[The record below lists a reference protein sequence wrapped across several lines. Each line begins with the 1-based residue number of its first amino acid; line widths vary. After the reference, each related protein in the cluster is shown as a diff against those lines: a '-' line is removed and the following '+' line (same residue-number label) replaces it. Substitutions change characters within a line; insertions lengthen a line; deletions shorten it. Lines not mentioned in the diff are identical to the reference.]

1 MEVHGFSIR
10 EEEIVYS
17 PWKHGVVKTDLS
29 TEKRQLVIDYV
40 QQKYGEVFNVRT
52 VSDLQDKGAVV
63 KAAKF
68 LGMTHSEATKLSK
81 NINSVDDLEEGEV
94 KEYAKHFV
102 GRLNA
107 YGKHASAVAVFPK
120 DHTQWCSVEKQGDDK
135 VAAQDFHIMEQQG
148 LLKLDLLGLTTLDI
162 IEQCIKHI
170 NGNFD
175 INKIDYADP
184 LTAKLL
190 QAGNTDG
197 LFQVESQT
205 MTGLIQGIKAKD
217 VRDLSAVVALGR
229 PAILDMELDKTFIK
243 RRNGEEVVEY
253 KDPKLQPILKETEGL
268 MLYQEQVMKVVQVMC
283 GYSLGEADNVR
294 RVIGRKVKEDVA
306 EIKADIIKK
315 GVALGN
321 PEDVMKA
328 LGDEVEAFA
337 SYGFNKCFSGDTI
350 LDRNYR
356 SQNRPLT
363 IAEMYKTMNDRKWAI
378 KYGHKDLY
386 KKYRSYGYGNT
397 LSMFDNRIKANRIVN
412 IYHNGTRPVWKI
424 TLHNGA
430 TVKATSNHSFITRD
444 GKKLLCELTTD
455 DFLPVKGDRYKPK
468 HNYNFGTSGSHNHKK
483 GHRGFVKTGGPSV
496 DFKNFKARHKGQP
509 CELCGEYDKKMETHH
524 INMDRTNNSDENLM
538 WLCTS
543 CHKKEHYKMGRTKRG
558 ENGYNVDYV
567 QIIDISFMGFEDTYD
582 VEMAAPAHNLVTST
596 GIVACNSHSVAY
608 AMTAWR
614 TAYLKA
620 HYPCEFMAA
629 VLDAN
634 REDKEKFSYYIS
646 SCEKM
651 GIEIRQPRVDSS
663 SAICTPIPKENAIQ
677 LGFSCIAGVKNKKVD
692 THITDAKSYLEE
704 HSTYNK
710 TVLTGLVKSGALD
723 KFSDCSRSELLEY
736 VDWVKDK
743 RKSRPDFTFSGNEV
757 ESDGLMEFSVLGYA
771 FTDVFS
777 QFNLDWLPFG
787 AVAAIITSVKAHK
800 TRKGKPMAFVKA
812 DIRGK
817 GVQELVIFD
826 DTFKKLEKGK
836 CYALKLRDT
845 IINDFTELK
854 KK

>member
-17 PWKHGVVKTDLS
+17 PWKHGVAKTDLS
-29 TEKRQLVIDYV
+29 TEKRQQVIDYV
-40 QQKYGEVFNVRT
+40 QKKYGEVFNVRT

-81 NINSVDDLEEGEV
+81 NINSVDDLEEGAV

-107 YGKHASAVAVFPK
+107 YGKHASAVAVFPR
-120 DHTQWCSVEKQGDDK
+120 DHTEWCSVEKQGEDK
-135 VAAQDFHIMEQQG
+135 VAAQDFHIMEKQG

-162 IEQCIKHI
+162 IQQCIEHI
-170 NGNFD
+170 NDNFD

-197 LFQVESQT
+197 VFQVESQT

-229 PAILDMELDKTFIK
+229 PAILDMNLEKTFIK
-243 RRNGEEVVEY
+243 RRNGEETVEY
-253 KDPKLQPILKETEGL
+253 KDPKLEPILKETEGL

-294 RVIGRKVKEDVA
+294 RVIGRKVKEAVA
-306 EIKADIIKK
+306 EIKADIIKR

-321 PEDVMKA
+321 NEGVMKDI
-328 LGDEVEAFA
+328 GDEVEAFA
-337 SYGFNKCFSGDTI
+337 SYGLNK
-350 LDRNYR
+350 
-356 SQNRPLT
+356 
-363 IAEMYKTMNDRKWAI
+363 A
-378 KYGHKDLY
+378 
-386 KKYRSYGYGNT
+386 
-397 LSMFDNRIKANRIVN
+397 
-412 IYHNGTRPVWKI
+412 
-424 TLHNGA
+424 
-430 TVKATSNHSFITRD
+430 HS
-444 GKKLLCELTTD
+444 L
-455 DFLPVKGDRYKPK
+455 
-468 HNYNFGTSGSHNHKK
+468 
-483 GHRGFVKTGGPSV
+483 
-496 DFKNFKARHKGQP
+496 
-509 CELCGEYDKKMETHH
+509 
-524 INMDRTNNSDENLM
+524 
-538 WLCTS
+538 
-543 CHKKEHYKMGRTKRG
+543 
-558 ENGYNVDYV
+558 
-567 QIIDISFMGFEDTYD
+567 
-582 VEMAAPAHNLVTST
+582 
-596 GIVACNSHSVAY
+596 AY

-651 GIEIRQPRVDSS
+651 GIEVRPPCVDSS
-663 SAICTPIPKENAIQ
+663 SSICTPIPKENAIQ

-692 THITDAKSYLEE
+692 TNITDAKQYLEE

-710 TVLTGLVKSGALD
+710 TVLAGLVKSGALD
-723 KFSDCSRSELLEY
+723 KFSDCSRPELLEY
-736 VDWVKDK
+736 VEWVKDK
-743 RKSRPDFTFSGNEV
+743 RKSRPDFAFSGKEV
-757 ESDGLMEFSVLGYA
+757 ESNGLMEFSVLGYA

-777 QFNLDWLPFG
+777 EFNLDWLPFG

-812 DIRGK
+812 DIRGQ

-826 DTFKKLEKGK
+826 DTFKNLEKGK

-845 IINDFTELK
+845 IINDFTEIGRAHV
-854 KK
+854 